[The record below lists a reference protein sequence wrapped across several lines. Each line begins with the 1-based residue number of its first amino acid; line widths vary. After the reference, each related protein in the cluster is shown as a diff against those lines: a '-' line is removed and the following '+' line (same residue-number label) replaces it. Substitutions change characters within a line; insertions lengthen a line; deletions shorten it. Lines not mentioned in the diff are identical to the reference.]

1 MKSLSTKLILS
12 AVGIALLASP
22 AFAQRPR
29 HHTSTRSPYYNY
41 VAPQRN
47 SVGVYPNPV
56 GVSGSAESIESGA
69 AFNLDR
75 GE

>member
-1 MKSLSTKLILS
+1 MKALGTKLVFS

-29 HHTSTRSPYYNY
+29 HYAAPRSPYYDYAASRAN
-41 VAPQRN
+41 P
-47 SVGVYPNPV
+47 VGVYPNPV
-56 GVSGSAESIESGA
+56 GVSGSAESIQSGA
-69 AFNLDR
+69 AFDLDR